1 MLIGSTDYSEILR
14 LVIDIADLTN
24 IKFPKIFC
32 MNGAEKLK
40 LSQKKSLKSL
50 LQMIKKLANLNISEI
65 AKSY

>member
-14 LVIDIADLTN
+14 LVTDIADLMN

-40 LSQKKSLKSL
+40 LSQKKLK
-50 LQMIKKLANLNISEI
+50 ITFAND
-65 AKSY
+65 

>member
-24 IKFPKIFC
+24 IKFC

-40 LSQKKSLKSL
+40 LSQKKT
-50 LQMIKKLANLNISEI
+50 
-65 AKSY
+65 

>member
-24 IKFPKIFC
+24 IKFPKTFC

-40 LSQKKSLKSL
+40 LSQKKT
-50 LQMIKKLANLNISEI
+50 
-65 AKSY
+65 